1 MGTGALNLPPQ
12 LRIRLFLVLNLNS
25 YRELSV
31 KVWEKLSG
39 KDMCQISH
47 QYLRI
52 EAILSAKSVLLAT
65 SPGIT

>member
-1 MGTGALNLPPQ
+1 MGTGALNLPPK
-12 LRIRLFLVLNLNS
+12 LRIRLILLLSPNS

-39 KDMCQISH
+39 KNMRWISH

-52 EAILSAKSVLLAT
+52 EAIPSAKSVLLAT
-65 SPGIT
+65 SPGIS